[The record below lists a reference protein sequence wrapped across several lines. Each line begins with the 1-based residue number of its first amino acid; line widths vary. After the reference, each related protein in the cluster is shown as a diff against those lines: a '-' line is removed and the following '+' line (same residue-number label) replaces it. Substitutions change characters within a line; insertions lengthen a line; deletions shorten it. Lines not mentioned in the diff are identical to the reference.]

1 MDPVVWWLNKN
12 LIILIFRSS
21 PVEVFC
27 KKVFENNRGEVSF

>member
-1 MDPVVWWLNKN
+1 MVTKQKIL
-12 LIILIFRSS
+12 LIFRSS